1 MVLSD
6 STLIFRESFFGQS
19 ETVDKKRYGES
30 LEKELWGRGWLCMNL
45 FRMFLPYFE
54 VLSRRSL
61 SIIYFQSA
69 WLVDRS
75 KLGICVLSIPGIFVL
90 HFSEGGRGERKSPG
104 TSASFVVLGS
114 SPLLGNLQVT

>member
-45 FRMFLPYFE
+45 FRMFFA
-54 VLSRRSL
+54 V
-61 SIIYFQSA
+61 F
-69 WLVDRS
+69 
-75 KLGICVLSIPGIFVL
+75 
-90 HFSEGGRGERKSPG
+90 
-104 TSASFVVLGS
+104 
-114 SPLLGNLQVT
+114 